1 MHSQNSKSRD
11 RVIELSL
18 KAPSRKARR
27 AWLGGAIAFGAALPL
42 LAGVLQSYGEDA
54 DAAIQALLAP
64 TADFSKPEAG
74 EDKPGGGA
82 TSRGSTNTANA
93 FSLSSGNMDFKRELN
108 FKIGNAIFRKN
119 WVSAPS
125 STDASDGLGPL
136 FNSRGCQDCHLKD
149 GRGHPPLSADVP
161 DDSGSM
167 LVRLSVPPASDEEKA
182 KLEAHRANSLP
193 EPTYGGQLQDRSIQG
208 FNAEGKLKID
218 YTEEKVKLADGE
230 TVSLRAPHYS
240 LTDLGYGPI
249 SPDVM
254 ISPRVAPPMIGL
266 GLLEAVPEEQILAL
280 VQSEA
285 AKNDG
290 ISGKPNQVWSREH
303 DKVMLGR
310 FGWKAGIPT
319 IAQQAAE
326 AFNGDIGISST
337 MIPAGSG
344 DCTEK
349 QPDCLN
355 APSGNSPNYQNVE
368 VGDELFKLVTFYSQ
382 NLAVPARRKPD
393 DPEVLKGKQIFYRIG
408 CASCHNPKF
417 VTGEVQGQP
426 HLSHQLIWPYT
437 DMLLHDMGEGLAD
450 NRPEGAATGSEWRT
464 PPLWGVGLTETVS
477 GHTLFLHDGRARNV
491 TEAIL
496 WHGGEAEAARN
507 KFAELSKADR
517 DALLAFVNSL

>member
-11 RVIELSL
+11 RIIEPSL
-18 KAPSRKARR
+18 RAPSRTARR
-27 AWLGGAIAFGAALPL
+27 AGVGGAIAFGAALPL
-42 LAGVLQSYGEDA
+42 LVGALQTYGQDI
-54 DAAIQALLAP
+54 DAATQSLLAP

-74 EDKPGGGA
+74 EEKPGGGA
-82 TSRGSTNTANA
+82 TSRGSTDTANA

-119 WVSAPS
+119 WISAPS
-125 STDASDGLGPL
+125 SIDASDGLGPL
-136 FNSRGCQDCHLKD
+136 FNSRACQNCHLKD
-149 GRGHPPLSADVP
+149 GRGHPPFSADVP

-167 LVRLSVPPASDEEKA
+167 LVRLSVPPATDEEKA
-182 KLEAHRANSLP
+182 KLAAHRANSLP

-208 FNAEGKLKID
+208 LAAEGKLKIE
-218 YTEEKVKLADGE
+218 YAEQEVKLADGE
-230 TVSLRAPHYS
+230 SVSLRAPHYT

-249 SPDVM
+249 SADVM

-280 VQSEA
+280 AQSEA
-285 AKNDG
+285 AGNAG

-368 VGDELFKLVTFYSQ
+368 VGDDLFKLVEFYSQ
-382 NLAVPARRKPD
+382 NLAVPARRRPD
-393 DPEVLKGKQIFYRIG
+393 DAQVLHGKAIFYQSG

-417 VTGEVQGQP
+417 ITGEAPGQP

-450 NRPEGAATGSEWRT
+450 NRPEGAASGSEWRT

-477 GHTLFLHDGRARNV
+477 AHTLFLHDGRARNL

-496 WHGGEAEAARN
+496 WHGGEAQASRD
-507 KFAELSKADR
+507 KFAALSKADR

>member
-1 MHSQNSKSRD
+1 
-11 RVIELSL
+11 
-18 KAPSRKARR
+18 
-27 AWLGGAIAFGAALPL
+27 
-42 LAGVLQSYGEDA
+42 
-54 DAAIQALLAP
+54 
-64 TADFSKPEAG
+64 
-74 EDKPGGGA
+74 
-82 TSRGSTNTANA
+82 
-93 FSLSSGNMDFKRELN
+93 
-108 FKIGNAIFRKN
+108 
-119 WVSAPS
+119 
-125 STDASDGLGPL
+125 
-136 FNSRGCQDCHLKD
+136 
-149 GRGHPPLSADVP
+149 
-161 DDSGSM
+161 
-167 LVRLSVPPASDEEKA
+167 
-182 KLEAHRANSLP
+182 
-193 EPTYGGQLQDRSIQG
+193 
-208 FNAEGKLKID
+208 
-218 YTEEKVKLADGE
+218 
-230 TVSLRAPHYS
+230 
-240 LTDLGYGPI
+240 
-249 SPDVM
+249 
-254 ISPRVAPPMIGL
+254 
-266 GLLEAVPEEQILAL
+266 
-280 VQSEA
+280 
-285 AKNDG
+285 
-290 ISGKPNQVWSREH
+290 
-303 DKVMLGR
+303 MLGR

-368 VGDELFKLVTFYSQ
+368 VGDELFKLVQFYSQ

-393 DPEVLKGKQIFYRIG
+393 DPQVLNGKAIFYQIG

-507 KFAELSKADR
+507 KFAALSKADR

>member
-11 RVIELSL
+11 RVIESSL

-27 AWLGGAIAFGAALPL
+27 AWLGGAFGAALPL
-42 LAGVLQSYGEDA
+42 LAGVLQIYGEGA
-54 DAAIQALLAP
+54 DAAIRGLVTP
-64 TADFSKPEAG
+64 TTDFSKLETG

-167 LVRLSVPPASDEEKA
+167 LVRLSVPPGSDEEKA
-182 KLEAHRANSLP
+182 KLDAHRANSLP

-218 YTEEKVKLADGE
+218 YTEEKVKLADGG
-230 TVSLRAPHYS
+230 TVSLRAPHYA

-280 VQSEA
+280 AQSEA

-349 QPDCLN
+349 QPDCLK

-368 VGDELFKLVTFYSQ
+368 VGDELFNLVEFYSQ
-382 NLAVPARRKPD
+382 NLAVPARRKPED
-393 DPEVLKGKQIFYRIG
+393 AEVLKVKEIFYRIG

-464 PPLWGVGLTETVS
+464 PPLWGVGLTQTVS

>member
-1 MHSQNSKSRD
+1 M
-11 RVIELSL
+11 L
-18 KAPSRKARR
+18 A
-27 AWLGGAIAFGAALPL
+27 GAVLFGAVLPL
-42 LAGVLQSYGEDA
+42 FAGALKSYGEGA
-54 DAAIQALLAP
+54 DAAVQGLLAP
-64 TADFSKPEAG
+64 TTDFTKLEAG
-74 EDKPGGGA
+74 EAKPGGGA
-82 TSRGSTNTANA
+82 TSRGSTDTANA

-136 FNSRGCQDCHLKD
+136 FNSRACQNCHLKD

-167 LVRLSVPPASDEEKA
+167 LVRLSVSPATEEEKA
-182 KLEAHRANSLP
+182 KLDAHGVNSLP
-193 EPTYGGQLQDRSIQG
+193 DPIYGGQLQDRSIQG
-208 FNAEGKLKID
+208 LKAEGKLKID
-218 YTEEKVKLADGE
+218 YKERKVKLAGGE
-230 TVSLRAPHYS
+230 TVSLRAPNYS
-240 LTDLGYGPI
+240 LTDLAYGPI
-249 SPDVM
+249 SPDIM

-280 VQSEA
+280 ASSEA

-303 DKVMLGR
+303 QKLMLGR

-326 AFNGDIGISST
+326 AFNGDIGIAST
-337 MIPAGSG
+337 MIPFPSG

-349 QPDCLN
+349 EPDCLN
-355 APSGNSPNYQNVE
+355 APNGNSRSYQNVE
-368 VGDELFKLVTFYSQ
+368 VGDELFKLVAFYSQ

-393 DPEVLKGKQIFYRIG
+393 DAEILKGKEIFYRIG
-408 CASCHNPKF
+408 CTSCHNPKF
-417 VTGEVQGQP
+417 VTGEAPGQP
-426 HLSHQLIWPYT
+426 HLSHQSIWPYT

-450 NRPEGAATGSEWRT
+450 NRPEGAASGREWRT

-496 WHGGEAEAARN
+496 WHGGQAEAARN

-517 DALLAFVNSL
+517 SALLAFVNSL

>member
-11 RVIELSL
+11 RVIESSL

-54 DAAIQALLAP
+54 GAAIQALLGP

-161 DDSGSM
+161 DNSGPM

-368 VGDELFKLVTFYSQ
+368 VGDELFKLVEFYSQ

-393 DPEVLKGKQIFYRIG
+393 DPEVLKGKQVFYRIG

-417 VTGEVQGQP
+417 VTGEAPGQP

-450 NRPEGAATGSEWRT
+450 NRPEGAASGSDWRT

-517 DALLAFVNSL
+517 AALLAFVNSL

>member
-1 MHSQNSKSRD
+1 
-11 RVIELSL
+11 L
-18 KAPSRKARR
+18 
-27 AWLGGAIAFGAALPL
+27 AIAFGSALPL
-42 LAGVLQSYGEDA
+42 LVGGIESYGEGV
-54 DAAIQALLAP
+54 DAAMRSLLAP
-64 TADFSKPEAG
+64 IADFSQLEPG
-74 EDKPGGGA
+74 EEKPGGGA
-82 TSRGSTNTANA
+82 TSRGSTNTPNA
-93 FSLSSGNMDFKRELN
+93 FSLSSGNMDFKRELD

-136 FNSRGCQDCHLKD
+136 FNSRACQNCHLKD
-149 GRGHPPLSADVP
+149 GRGHPPFSADVP

-167 LVRLSVPPASDEEKA
+167 LVRLSVPPATDEEKA

-208 FNAEGKLKID
+208 LAAEGKLKID
-218 YTEEKVKLADGE
+218 YTEREVKLADGE
-230 TVSLRAPHYS
+230 SVSLRAPHYA

-280 VQSEA
+280 AQSEA
-285 AKNDG
+285 TTDDG
-290 ISGKPNQVWSREH
+290 ISGKPNHVWSREH

-349 QPDCLN
+349 EPDCLN
-355 APSGNSPNYQNVE
+355 APSGNSPNHQNVE
-368 VGDELFKLVTFYSQ
+368 VGDDLFRLVTFYSQ
-382 NLAVPARRKPD
+382 NLAVPARRKPGD
-393 DPEVLKGKQIFYRIG
+393 AQVLKGKAIFYQSG

-417 VTGEVQGQP
+417 MTGEVPGQP

-450 NRPEGAATGSEWRT
+450 NRPEGVATGSEWRT

-477 GHTLFLHDGRARNV
+477 GHTLLLHDGRARNV

-496 WHGGEAEAARN
+496 WHGGEAEAARD
-507 KFAELSKADR
+507 KFAELPKADR